1 MRRLVALF
9 VLALIGASIYGV
21 SGLSSGVSVNHQSV
35 SGSNLSAELSA
46 IAHNKT
52 LECYIDSLDPTTYS
66 AGAGGD
72 SLKSS
77 SARAWVNLRV
87 EGLAINQYVT
97 TKWSYH
103 PDAAQLAAAKTSLIS
118 EFTEEASA
126 NSLSCP
132 GSATTALAEMP
143 AEMRT
148 AEIQSQAT
156 SLYLVKKLND
166 TIPLTAAS
174 METYFK
180 SHQSDYDTLCISI
193 ALVPPAK
200 VAAFE
205 SAEAQGDS
213 VATLA
218 KDFSQ
223 DASASKGGTYGCYAP
238 SSDSYASVRQDAS
251 GGTLNEFPTTPAYI
265 DYNDSEYALFVAVTK
280 RTPAAFA
287 TAEPAV
293 LNDLKAINA
302 QAADSV
308 KNTLLEEAA
317 IYVDPAFG
325 LWGVSSTEGPEVFA
339 PSVPPSSS
347 VTGADKLSA
356 GAANYQ

>member
-1 MRRLVALF
+1 MALF

-21 SGLSSGVSVNHQSV
+21 SGLSSGVSVNHQTV
-35 SGSNLSAELSA
+35 SGSTLDAELSA

-66 AGAGGD
+66 PGAGGD

-77 SARAWVNLRV
+77 SASTWVNLRV

-97 TKWSYH
+97 AKWNYH
-103 PDAAQLAAAKTSLIS
+103 PDAAQLADAKTSLVG
-118 EFTEEASA
+118 ELNEEASA

-132 GSATTALAEMP
+132 GSAATALAEMP

-166 TIPLTAAS
+166 TIPLTTAS
-174 METYFK
+174 METYYK

-193 ALVPPAK
+193 ALVLPAK
-200 VAAFE
+200 VGAFE
-205 SAEAQGDS
+205 SAEAQGVS

-218 KDFSQ
+218 KDYSQ
-223 DASASKGGTYGCYAP
+223 DASSTKGGSYGCYSP

-251 GGTLNEFPTTPAYI
+251 GGTLNKFPAQPDYI
-265 DYNDSEYALFVAVTK
+265 EYNDSEYALFVAVTK
-280 RTPAAFA
+280 RTPTPFA

-293 LNDLKAINA
+293 LNDLKTLNA
-302 QAADSV
+302 QAADAV
-308 KNTLLEEAA
+308 KNSVLEEAA

-325 LWGVSSTEGPEVFA
+325 LWGVSSTEGPGVFA
-339 PSVPPSSS
+339 PSVPTSSN
-347 VTGADKLSA
+347 VTGAQKLST
-356 GAANYQ
+356 GVANYQ

>member
-1 MRRLVALF
+1 MVAL
-9 VLALIGASIYGV
+9 LGASLYGV
-21 SGLSSGVSVNHQSV
+21 SGLSSGVSVNHESV
-35 SGSNLSAELSA
+35 SSSNLNSELSA

-52 LECYIDSLDPTTYS
+52 LECYIDSLDPTTYTV
-66 AGAGGD
+66 GAGGD
-72 SLKSS
+72 SLKASS
-77 SARAWVNLRV
+77 SRAWVNLRV

-97 TKWSYH
+97 TRWNYH

-118 EFTEEASA
+118 ELTEEASA

-132 GSATTALAEMP
+132 GSAATALSEMP

-148 AEIQSQAT
+148 SEIQTQAT

-166 TIPLTAAS
+166 TIPLTTAA
-174 METYFK
+174 MEAYYK

-193 ALVPPAK
+193 ALVLPDK
-200 VAAFE
+200 VTAFE
-205 SAEAQGDS
+205 NAEGQGES

-218 KDFSQ
+218 KHFSQ

-251 GGTLNEFPTTPAYI
+251 GGTLNEFSAKPAYI
-265 DYNDSEYALFVAVTK
+265 EYNDNEYGLFVAVTK
-280 RTPAAFA
+280 KTPTPFDK
-287 TAEPAV
+287 AESAV
-293 LNDLKAINA
+293 LNDLKEINA
-302 QAADSV
+302 EAADSV
-308 KNTLLEEAA
+308 KNTLLKHAA

-325 LWGVSSTEGPEVFA
+325 QWGVSSTAGPEVSA
-339 PSVPPSSS
+339 PIVPASSS
-347 VTGADKLSA
+347 VTGADKLSG

>member
-9 VLALIGASIYGV
+9 VLALIGASIYGI

-35 SGSNLSAELSA
+35 SGSSLNAELSA

-77 SARAWVNLRV
+77 AARAWVNLRV

-97 TKWSYH
+97 TKWNYH
-103 PDAAQLAAAKTSLIS
+103 PDPAQLAAAKSSLVG
-118 EFTEEASA
+118 ELTQEASA

-174 METYFK
+174 METYYK

-193 ALVPPAK
+193 ALVLPAK

-251 GGTLNEFPTTPAYI
+251 GGTLNEFPTKPAYI

-280 RTPAAFA
+280 RTLTPFA

-293 LNDLKAINA
+293 LSDLRAINA

-339 PSVPPSSS
+339 PSAPPSSS